1 VIRLHKRSL
10 VSTVCFLDPAGGKAT
25 QDKSK
30 ARSAIVGISMDPANR
45 VFVRKIWAERC
56 STERM
61 YQKIYEFNEELRPS
75 IFGIEANAQQSLFA
89 DSVIKD
95 AKEKRIDVP
104 VAHVVHPTNIN
115 KDFRIRAYIQPLVS
129 EGRLF
134 MIKEEHLELFKEIT
148 AFPMSRL
155 KDVIDALASAISLL
169 PRFYSID
176 EFGDE
181 QKELLKY
188 LRDSGAP
195 ASYIEQKAR
204 ELAPKGPSEHTLES
218 YIELIKS

>member
-1 VIRLHKRSL
+1 MIRLHKRSL
-10 VSTVCFLDPAGGKAT
+10 VSTTCFLDPAGGKQT
-25 QDKSK
+25 NDRTK
-30 ARSAIVGISMDPANR
+30 ARSAIVGVSMDPANR

-56 STERM
+56 STERI
-61 YQKIYEFNEELRPS
+61 YQKIYEFNAELKPT

-95 AKEKRIDVP
+95 AKEKRIEVP
-104 VAHVVHPTNIN
+104 IAHVVHPTNIN
-115 KDFRIRAYIQPLVS
+115 KDFRIRTYIQPLTS

-134 MIKEEHLELFKEIT
+134 MQREEHSELFKEIT

-155 KDVIDALASAISLL
+155 KDIIDALASAISLL
-169 PRFYSID
+169 PKFYSID

-181 QKELLKY
+181 QKALLKY

-195 ASYIEQKAR
+195 ASYVEQKAR
-204 ELAPKGPSEHTLES
+204 EFAPSPPSSHTLES
-218 YIELIKS
+218 YIELLKS